1 MDRRTMLH
9 LGLAG
14 VSGSLFVSRG
24 VLAAGH
30 DTVCDS
36 KMAGGV
42 YYTKEQ
48 PGRWSGKI
56 GGHLPMIERVGSKI
70 TVTTGHAMTGF
81 QHYIVKHMVL
91 DSNFQFVTERMFD
104 PTKDAPVS
112 IHDIGKLRET
122 VYVASMCNVH
132 DVWLSSLHL

>member
-14 VSGSLFVSRG
+14 VGGALFISRG
-24 VLAAGH
+24 VLAANHGA
-30 DTVCDS
+30 VCDS
-36 KMAGGV
+36 QMAGGV
-42 YYTKEQ
+42 YYTKER
-48 PGRWSGKI
+48 PGRWAGKN
-56 GGHLPMIERVGSKI
+56 GGHLPMIERTGNKF
-70 TVTTGHAMTGF
+70 TVTTDHAMTGF

-91 DSNFQFVTERMFD
+91 DSNFEFVAERMFD
-104 PTKDAPVS
+104 PTKDKPVS
-112 IHDIGKLRET
+112 IHDIDKLRCT